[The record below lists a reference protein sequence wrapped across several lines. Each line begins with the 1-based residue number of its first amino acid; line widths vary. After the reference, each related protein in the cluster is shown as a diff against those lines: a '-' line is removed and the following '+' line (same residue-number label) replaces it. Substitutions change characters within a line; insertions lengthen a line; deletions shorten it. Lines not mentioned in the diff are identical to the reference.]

1 MAASALA
8 ATTLYTGL
16 TTPTAVF
23 QCAGTWLGLGLGL
36 RLGLGLPTAVFQ
48 CGGTYRARGGDVV
61 VVKVKVRVRV
71 RVRVGQ

>member
-23 QCAGTWLGLGLGL
+23 QCAGTWLGL